1 MRLSDRQRTNGRDPR
16 LEAVLNAPDKPEALM
31 RCRACHEALPCA
43 WWACA
48 DINPECPMGE
58 AA

>member
-16 LEAVLNAPDKPEALM
+16 LEAVLDAPDKPEALM
-31 RCRACHEALPCA
+31 RCKACHEALPCA

-48 DINPECPMGE
+48 EINPECPMGDVR
-58 AA
+58 

>member
-16 LEAVLNAPDKPEALM
+16 LEAVLDAPDKPEALM
-31 RCRACHEALPCA
+31 RCRVCHEALPCA

-48 DINPECPMGE
+48 EVNPECPMGDVR
-58 AA
+58 

>member
-1 MRLSDRQRTNGRDPR
+1 MRLSDRQRTDGRDPR
-16 LEAVLNAPDKPEALM
+16 LEAVLSAPDAPEALM

-48 DINPECPMGE
+48 EINPECPMGDVR
-58 AA
+58 

>member
-1 MRLSDRQRTNGRDPR
+1 MRLSDRQKSDGRDPR

-31 RCRACHEALPCA
+31 RCRVCHEALPCA

-48 DINPECPMGE
+48 EINPECPMGDVR
-58 AA
+58 

>member
-1 MRLSDRQRTNGRDPR
+1 MRLSDRQKSDGRDPR

-31 RCRACHEALPCA
+31 RCKACHEALPCA

-48 DINPECPMGE
+48 EINPECPMGDVR
-58 AA
+58 

>member
-16 LEAVLNAPDKPEALM
+16 LEAVLDAPDKPEALM

-48 DINPECPMGE
+48 EINPECPMGDVR
-58 AA
+58 